1 MKGEAK
7 RRAPPEPPQSN
18 LEVHWALSRAVL
30 GTVDRH
36 VAAKGSLEFGG
47 DVLVGVLVHWA
58 RAVAFALAEHTE
70 YAPPPHPGLEVYLGA
85 GAC

>member
-1 MKGEAK
+1 MKAK
-7 RRAPPEPPQSN
+7 AKAPPEHRQSN
-18 LEVHWALSRAVL
+18 LEIHWALSRAVL

-36 VAAKGSLEFGG
+36 VAANGSLEFGG

-58 RAVAFALAEHTE
+58 RAVAFALAEHTG
-70 YAPPPHPGLEVYLGA
+70 YAPPPHPGLGVYLGD